1 MTNHPI
7 IYIGIAGELPVSV
20 MEEVRETLECETF
33 NGANRDTSLPLLAIS
48 IIFVGALAS
57 A

>member
-1 MTNHPI
+1 MGLTIPSS
-7 IYIGIAGELPVSV
+7 IAGELPVSV

-33 NGANRDTSLPLLAIS
+33 NGAIRDTPIPLLTIS
-48 IIFVGALAS
+48 IIFVGAFAP

>member
-7 IYIGIAGELPVSV
+7 IYIGIAGDLPVSV